1 MESRLRPAF
10 LCMKEF
16 ELINRFFTGRG
27 ITRRDVDLGIGD
39 DCALVTIPE
48 GCQLAVTTDTLV
60 EGVHFFSDISPKAL
74 GHRIL
79 AVNLSDLA
87 AMGAEP
93 AWISIGL
100 TLPNVDET
108 WLEQFTE
115 GMHDIAEYY
124 NVQLIGGDTTQGP
137 LTITVCAKGI
147 VPKGKAL
154 TRSGAKVGDWLYVTG
169 DLGDA
174 ALAIEARK
182 QGWELSDEDRSYAQK
197 KFDYPAPQVAAGQVL
212 RGLANSAIDI
222 SDGLLADLSHILT
235 HSGVGAT
242 IHADKVPFSNA
253 LKNLPNEEVRLML
266 AMAYGDDYQLLFTV
280 PDSNRVAVEKRLAE
294 YGVTPTC
301 IGQIN
306 ANVGDV
312 SLLYKDK
319 PWPFPATGFEH
330 FS

>member
-1 MESRLRPAF
+1 
-10 LCMKEF
+10 MKEF

-27 ITRRDVDLGIGD
+27 ITRRDVDIGIGD
-39 DCALVTIPE
+39 DCALVTVPE

-74 GHRIL
+74 GHRVL

-108 WLEQFTE
+108 WMEQFTQ

-154 TRSGAKVGDWLYVTG
+154 TRSGAKVGDWLFVTG

-174 ALAIEARK
+174 ALAIEART
-182 QGWELSDEDRSYAQK
+182 QGWELSDDDRRYVQK

-242 IHADKVPFSNA
+242 IHADKVPLSNA
-253 LKNLPNEEVRLML
+253 LKNLPDEEVRLML

-280 PDSNRVAVEKRLAE
+280 SDSNRVAVERRLAE

-306 ANVGDV
+306 ANAGDI

>member
-1 MESRLRPAF
+1 
-10 LCMKEF
+10 MKEF

>member
-1 MESRLRPAF
+1 
-10 LCMKEF
+10 MKEF

-27 ITRRDVDLGIGD
+27 ITRRDVDIGIGD
-39 DCALVTIPE
+39 DCALVTVPE

-74 GHRIL
+74 GHRVL

-108 WLEQFTE
+108 WLEQFTQ

-154 TRSGAKVGDWLYVTG
+154 TRSGAKVGDWLFVTG

-174 ALAIEARK
+174 ALAIEART
-182 QGWELSDEDRSYAQK
+182 QGWELSDDDRRYVQK

-242 IHADKVPFSNA
+242 IHADKVPLSNA
-253 LKNLPNEEVRLML
+253 LKNLPDEEVRLML

-280 PDSNRVAVEKRLAE
+280 SDSNRVAVERRLAE

-306 ANVGDV
+306 ANAGDI

>member
-1 MESRLRPAF
+1 
-10 LCMKEF
+10 MKEF

-169 DLGDA
+169 ELGDA

-182 QGWELSDEDRSYAQK
+182 QGWELNDEDRSYVQK

-222 SDGLLADLSHILT
+222 SDGLLADLNHILT

-242 IHADKVPFSNA
+242 IHADKVPLSTA
-253 LKNLPNEEVRLML
+253 LKNLPDEEVRLML

-306 ANVGDV
+306 ANAGDV

>member
-1 MESRLRPAF
+1 
-10 LCMKEF
+10 MKEF

-182 QGWELSDEDRSYAQK
+182 QCWELSDEDRSYVQK
-197 KFDYPAPQVAAGQVL
+197 KFDFPAPQVAAGQVL

-222 SDGLLADLSHILT
+222 SDGLLADLNHILT

-242 IHADKVPFSNA
+242 IHADKVPLSNA
-253 LKNLPNEEVRLML
+253 LKNLPDEEVRLML

-280 PDSNRVAVEKRLAE
+280 PDSNRVTVEKRLAE

-306 ANVGDV
+306 ANAGDV

>member
-1 MESRLRPAF
+1 
-10 LCMKEF
+10 MKEF

-182 QGWELSDEDRSYAQK
+182 QGWELNAEDRSYVQK

-222 SDGLLADLSHILT
+222 SDGLLADLNHILT

-242 IHADKVPFSNA
+242 IHADKVPLSTA
-253 LKNLPNEEVRLML
+253 LENLPDEEVRLML

-294 YGVTPTC
+294 YGVKPTC

-306 ANVGDV
+306 ASAGDV

>member
-1 MESRLRPAF
+1 
-10 LCMKEF
+10 MKEF

-182 QGWELSDEDRSYAQK
+182 QGWELSEAHRAYVQK

-222 SDGLLADLSHILT
+222 SDGLLADLNHILT

-242 IHADKVPFSNA
+242 IHADKVPLSNA
-253 LKNLPNEEVRLML
+253 LKNLPDEEVRLML

-306 ANVGDV
+306 ANAGDV

>member
-1 MESRLRPAF
+1 
-10 LCMKEF
+10 MKEF

-27 ITRRDVDLGIGD
+27 ITRRDVDIGIGD
-39 DCALVTIPE
+39 DCALVTVPE

-74 GHRIL
+74 GHRVL

-108 WLEQFTE
+108 WMEQFTQ

-154 TRSGAKVGDWLYVTG
+154 TRSGAKVGDWLFVTG

-174 ALAIEARK
+174 ALAIEART
-182 QGWELSDEDRSYAQK
+182 QGWELSGDDRRYVQK

-242 IHADKVPFSNA
+242 IHADKVPLSNA
-253 LKNLPNEEVRLML
+253 LKNLPDEEVRLML

-280 PDSNRVAVEKRLAE
+280 SDSNRVEVERRLAE

-306 ANVGDV
+306 ANAGDI

>member
-1 MESRLRPAF
+1 
-10 LCMKEF
+10 MKEF

-100 TLPNVDET
+100 TLPNVDEA

-182 QGWELSDEDRSYAQK
+182 QGWELSDVDRSYAQK

-222 SDGLLADLSHILT
+222 SDGLLADLNHILA

-242 IHADKVPFSNA
+242 IHADKVPVSDA
-253 LKNLPNEEVRLML
+253 LKNLPDEEVRLML

-306 ANVGDV
+306 ANAGDV

>member
-1 MESRLRPAF
+1 
-10 LCMKEF
+10 MKEF

-39 DCALVTIPE
+39 DCALVTIPD

-182 QGWELSDEDRSYAQK
+182 QGWELSDADRSYVQK
-197 KFDYPAPQVAAGQVL
+197 RFDYPAPQVAAGQVL

-222 SDGLLADLSHILT
+222 SDGLLADLNHILT

-242 IHADKVPFSNA
+242 IHADKVPLSNA
-253 LKNLPNEEVRLML
+253 LKNLPDEEVRLML

-306 ANVGDV
+306 ANAGDV

>member
-1 MESRLRPAF
+1 
-10 LCMKEF
+10 MKEF

-182 QGWELSDEDRSYAQK
+182 QGWELSDTDRSYVQK
-197 KFDYPAPQVAAGQVL
+197 KFDFPAPQVAAGQVL

-222 SDGLLADLSHILT
+222 SDGLLADLNHILT

-242 IHADKVPFSNA
+242 IHADKVPLSTA
-253 LKNLPNEEVRLML
+253 LKNLPDEEVRLML

-294 YGVTPTC
+294 YGVKPTC

-306 ANVGDV
+306 ANAGDV

>member
-1 MESRLRPAF
+1 
-10 LCMKEF
+10 MKEF

-27 ITRRDVDLGIGD
+27 ITRRDVDIGIGD
-39 DCALVTIPE
+39 DCALVTVPE

-74 GHRIL
+74 GHRVL

-108 WLEQFTE
+108 WMEQFTQ

-154 TRSGAKVGDWLYVTG
+154 TRSGAKVGDWLFVTG

-174 ALAIEARK
+174 ALAIEART
-182 QGWELSDEDRSYAQK
+182 QGWELSGDDRRYVQK

-242 IHADKVPFSNA
+242 IHADKVPLSNA
-253 LKNLPNEEVRLML
+253 LKNLPDEEVRLML

-280 PDSNRVAVEKRLAE
+280 SDSNRVAVERRLAE

-306 ANVGDV
+306 ANAGDI

>member
-1 MESRLRPAF
+1 
-10 LCMKEF
+10 MKEF

-182 QGWELSDEDRSYAQK
+182 QGWELSDEDRSYTQK

-222 SDGLLADLSHILT
+222 SDGLLADLNHILT

-242 IHADKVPFSNA
+242 IHADKVPLSHA
-253 LKNLPNEEVRLML
+253 LKNLPDEEVRLML

-306 ANVGDV
+306 ANAGDV

>member
-1 MESRLRPAF
+1 
-10 LCMKEF
+10 MKEF

-74 GHRIL
+74 GHRVL

-182 QGWELSDEDRSYAQK
+182 QGWELNAEDRSYVQK

-222 SDGLLADLSHILT
+222 SDGLLADLNHILT

-242 IHADKVPFSNA
+242 IHADKVPVSNA
-253 LKNLPNEEVRLML
+253 LKNLPDEEVRLML

-306 ANVGDV
+306 ANAGDV

>member
-1 MESRLRPAF
+1 
-10 LCMKEF
+10 MKEF

-182 QGWELSDEDRSYAQK
+182 QGWELNAEDRSYVQK

-222 SDGLLADLSHILT
+222 SDGLLADLNHILT

-242 IHADKVPFSNA
+242 IHADKVPLSTA
-253 LKNLPNEEVRLML
+253 LKNLPDEEVRLML

-294 YGVTPTC
+294 YGVKPTC

-306 ANVGDV
+306 ANAGDV

>member
-1 MESRLRPAF
+1 
-10 LCMKEF
+10 MKEF

-39 DCALVTIPE
+39 DCALVTIPD

-74 GHRIL
+74 GHRVL

-93 AWISIGL
+93 AWVSIGI
-100 TLPNVDET
+100 TLPNVDEA
-108 WLEQFTE
+108 WLEQFSE
-115 GMHDIAEYY
+115 GLHDIAEYY

-154 TRSGAKVGDWLYVTG
+154 TRSGAKAGDWLYVTG

-182 QGWELSDEDRSYAQK
+182 QGWELSEAHRAYVQK

-212 RGLANSAIDI
+212 RGLANSAMDI
-222 SDGLLADLSHILT
+222 SDGLLADLNHILT
-235 HSGVGAT
+235 QSGVGAT
-242 IHADKVPFSNA
+242 IHADKVPVSDA
-253 LKNLPNEEVRLML
+253 LKSLPDEEVRLML
-266 AMAYGDDYQLLFTV
+266 AMAYGDDYQLLFSV
-280 PDSNRVAVEKRLAE
+280 PDSNRVAIEKRLAE
-294 YGVTPTC
+294 YGVKPTC

-306 ANVGDV
+306 ANAGDLT
-312 SLLYKDK
+312 LLYKDK

>member
-1 MESRLRPAF
+1 
-10 LCMKEF
+10 MKEF

-182 QGWELSDEDRSYAQK
+182 QGWELSDTDRSYVQK
-197 KFDYPAPQVAAGQVL
+197 KFDFPAPQVAAGQVL

-222 SDGLLADLSHILT
+222 SDGLLADLNHILT

-242 IHADKVPFSNA
+242 IHADKVPLSTA
-253 LKNLPNEEVRLML
+253 LKNLPDEEVRLML

-306 ANVGDV
+306 ANAGDV

>member
-1 MESRLRPAF
+1 
-10 LCMKEF
+10 MKEF

-182 QGWELSDEDRSYAQK
+182 QGWELSDEDRSYVQK
-197 KFDYPAPQVAAGQVL
+197 QFDYPAPQVAAGQVL

-222 SDGLLADLSHILT
+222 SDGLLADLNHILT

-242 IHADKVPFSNA
+242 IHADKVPVSNA
-253 LKNLPNEEVRLML
+253 LKNLPDEEVRLML

-306 ANVGDV
+306 ANAGDV

>member
-1 MESRLRPAF
+1 
-10 LCMKEF
+10 MKEF

-27 ITRRDVDLGIGD
+27 ITRRDVDIGIGD
-39 DCALVTIPE
+39 DCALVTVPE

-74 GHRIL
+74 GHRVL

-100 TLPNVDET
+100 TLPDVDET
-108 WLEQFTE
+108 WLEQFTQ

-154 TRSGAKVGDWLYVTG
+154 TRSGAKVGDWLFVTG

-174 ALAIEARK
+174 ALAIEART
-182 QGWELSDEDRSYAQK
+182 QGWELSDDDRRYVQK

-242 IHADKVPFSNA
+242 IHADKVPLSNA
-253 LKNLPNEEVRLML
+253 LKNLPDEEVRLML

-280 PDSNRVAVEKRLAE
+280 SDSNRVAVERRLAE

-306 ANVGDV
+306 ANAGDI

>member
-1 MESRLRPAF
+1 
-10 LCMKEF
+10 MKEF

-182 QGWELSDEDRSYAQK
+182 QGWELNAEDRSYVQK

-222 SDGLLADLSHILT
+222 SDGLLADLNHILT

-242 IHADKVPFSNA
+242 IHADKVPLSTA
-253 LKNLPNEEVRLML
+253 LENLPDEEVRLML

-294 YGVTPTC
+294 YGVKPTC

-306 ANVGDV
+306 ANAGDV